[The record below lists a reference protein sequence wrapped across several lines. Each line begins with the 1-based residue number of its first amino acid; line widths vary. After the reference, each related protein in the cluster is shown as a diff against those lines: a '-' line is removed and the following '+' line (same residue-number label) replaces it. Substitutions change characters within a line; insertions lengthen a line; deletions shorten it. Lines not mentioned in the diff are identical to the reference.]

1 MTDFSTQQARD
12 LLKLAG
18 EKYLTLGD
26 GVKIKFVGTDKNF
39 NTSRRRVNPCRLYV
53 CNLSDV
59 FNSDEL
65 QALDNF
71 LKEELSKIF
80 ELIGLF
86 RDVNIKSLG
95 ELKLVF
101 YVGFDSRYRKIE
113 TRVITLFKD
122 GDGKFMTPFTADCE
136 NGSNVYIE
144 SLHEIDT
151 PYYNWDYSVEVDE
164 IDLRDSITYSNYV
177 RGNERVF
184 YDFPFLKER
193 TSALL
198 KKASQRNLLSLKGY
212 IDAARHNP
220 TEQNP
225 LRYIEPN
232 KCLSYLLSDNNNE
245 TLSYL
250 SRFRL
255 CEYETTLTTATTSAT
270 TQIVNTDYN
279 SDF

>member
-26 GVKIKFVGTDKNF
+26 GVKVKFVGTDKNF
-39 NTSRRRVNPCRLYV
+39 NTSRRRANPCRLYA

-59 FNSDEL
+59 FDSDEL

-136 NGSNVYIE
+136 NGSNMYIE
-144 SLHEIDT
+144 SLREIDT

-164 IDLRDSITYSNYV
+164 IDLRDDTTYKEYIS
-177 RGNERVF
+177 GNRQVF
-184 YDFPFLKER
+184 GDFQFLKER

-198 KKASQRNLLSLKGY
+198 KRASQRNLLSLKGY

-220 TEQNP
+220 TELNP

-232 KCLSYLLSDNNNE
+232 KCLSYLLSDNDNE

-255 CEYETTLTTATTSAT
+255 CECETTLTTSAT
-270 TQIVNTDYN
+270 TQVINADSN
-279 SDF
+279 GDF